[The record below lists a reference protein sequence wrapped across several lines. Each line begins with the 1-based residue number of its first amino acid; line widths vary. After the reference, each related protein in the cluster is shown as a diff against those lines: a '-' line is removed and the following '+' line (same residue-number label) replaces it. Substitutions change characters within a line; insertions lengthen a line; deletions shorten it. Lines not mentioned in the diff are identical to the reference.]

1 MNRELRIAG
10 AEFLEVAADIYA
22 LIPFADRQIGS
33 KNQVCSDCRSD
44 LFVVLRLIIGSSL
57 CTSFKGMCMV
67 LACSARLDAA
77 TFEDIRQLHVPRYD
91 RDSKVSIQYCT
102 SHFLFQI

>member
-1 MNRELRIAG
+1 M
-10 AEFLEVAADIYA
+10 AADIYA

-33 KNQVCSDCRSD
+33 KNQVCSDCRSGF
-44 LFVVLRLIIGSSL
+44 FVVLELIIGSSL
-57 CTSFKGMCMV
+57 CTSIKGMCMV

-77 TFEDIRQLHVPRYD
+77 TFDDIHQSYVSRND

-102 SHFLFQI
+102 FHFLFQI